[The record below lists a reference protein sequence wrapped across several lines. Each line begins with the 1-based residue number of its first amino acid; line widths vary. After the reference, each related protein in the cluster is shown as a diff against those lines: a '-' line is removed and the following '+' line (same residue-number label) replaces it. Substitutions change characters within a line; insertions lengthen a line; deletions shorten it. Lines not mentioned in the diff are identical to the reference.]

1 MRLSDP
7 LLRAFAPY
15 FVGCTAVVA
24 ALATVTRPTRRD
36 LAFATGGFA
45 LARLLR
51 HRFSVLRALHRLRSG
66 TRLQFTRLRE
76 EHIISSLAALRDA
89 VPAGPS
95 GSHLGDAPKVLD
107 YLDAQM
113 VGFIARSPLV
123 HLATVDERGQPFV
136 SPKGDAAGFVEVLQ
150 EQGRGVALRI
160 PDRPGNRLIF
170 GLQNLINQPR
180 VGLQFQIPGTATTLR
195 CGGPAAITSDPDL
208 LERHAAR
215 GLQPRLVVHIEVEHA
230 FFHCSKAYLR
240 SQLWQPST
248 WPDQSYRV
256 CFGPYF
262 FQGAKEREALDADI
276 ERHYEQVREA
286 VAGKRAEPD

>member
-7 LLRAFAPY
+7 LMRAFGPY
-15 FVGCTAVVA
+15 FVGCTAVGA
-24 ALATVTRPTRRD
+24 ALATATRPTGRD
-36 LAFATGGFA
+36 LAFAIGGFA

-123 HLATVDERGQPFV
+123 HVATVDERGQPFV
-136 SPKGDAAGFVEVLQ
+136 SPKGDIPGFVDVLQ
-150 EQGRGVALRI
+150 EKGRGVVLRI
-160 PDRPGNRLIF
+160 PDRPGNRIIF

-215 GLQPRLVVHIEVEHA
+215 GLRPRLVVHVEVEHA

-262 FQGAKEREALDADI
+262 FQGAQEREALDADI

-286 VAGKRAEPD
+286 VAGKRVEPD

>member
-7 LLRAFAPY
+7 LVRAFAPY
-15 FVGCTAVVA
+15 FVACTAAMV
-24 ALATVTRPTRRD
+24 ALATATRPTGRD
-36 LAFATGGFA
+36 LAFAIGGFA

-51 HRFSVLRALHRLRSG
+51 HRFGILRALHRLRSG
-66 TRLQFTRLRE
+66 TRLQLTGLRR

-107 YLDAQM
+107 HLDEQM

-123 HLATVDERGQPFV
+123 HVATVDERGQPFV
-136 SPKGDAAGFVEVLQ
+136 SPKGDVAGFVEVLQ

-170 GLQNLINQPR
+170 GLQNLLSQPR
-180 VGLQFQIPGTATTLR
+180 VGLMFQIPGTATTLR

-215 GLQPRLVVHIEVEHA
+215 GLRPRLVVHVHVEHA

-240 SQLWQPST
+240 SQLWQPSS
-248 WPDQSYRV
+248 WPKESYRV

-262 FQGAKEREALDADI
+262 FQGAQEREALDADI

>member
-15 FVGCTAVVA
+15 FVACTAAVVA
-24 ALATVTRPTRRD
+24 LATATRPTGRD
-36 LAFATGGFA
+36 LAFAIGGFA
-45 LARLLR
+45 LSRLLR
-51 HRFSVLRALHRLRSG
+51 HRFGILRTLHRLRSG
-66 TRLQFTRLRE
+66 TRLQFTGLRA
-76 EHIISSLAALRDA
+76 EHIISSLAALWDA

-107 YLDAQM
+107 YLDEQM

-123 HLATVDERGQPFV
+123 HVATVDERGQPFV
-136 SPKGDAAGFVEVLQ
+136 SPKGDAPSFVEVLQ

-170 GLQNLINQPR
+170 GLQNLLSQPR

-215 GLQPRLVVHIEVEHA
+215 GLRPRLVVHVHVKHA

-262 FQGAKEREALDADI
+262 FQGAQEREALDADI